1 MNIFFLSFDPVR
13 AAKAHCDK
21 HVVKMLLEST
31 QLLWTAQHVATEGRI
46 PDLET
51 APTTLS
57 GSRHGYAPTHRNH
70 PCAIWAR
77 ASLANYNW
85 LCELAMAL
93 AEEYHFRW
101 PARETPHAC
110 EAHVHWLRN
119 HPPPLPLGPLSPPA
133 QAMPDLYKVPDF
145 AVAAYRAYYT
155 GDKAD
160 RGLLVY
166 TRRAIPAWLVLS
178 AEAVGCLAAAFPVSA

>member
-13 AAKAHCDK
+13 AAQAHCDK

-46 PDLET
+46 PELET
-51 APTTLS
+51 APMTLS

-70 PCAIWAR
+70 PCAIWVR
-77 ASLANYNW
+77 ASLANYRW
-85 LCELAMAL
+85 LCELALAL
-93 AEEYHFRW
+93 ADEYHFRW
-101 PARETPHAC
+101 PAREGPHAC
-110 EAHVHWLRN
+110 EAHVAWLRA
-119 HPPPLPLGPLSPPA
+119 HPPPLPEGPLTPPA
-133 QAMPDLYKVPDF
+133 QAMPDIYKAPTAPV
-145 AVAAYRAYYT
+145 AYRAYYT

-166 TRRAIPAWLVLS
+166 TRR
-178 AEAVGCLAAAFPVSA
+178 PVPEWVSQC